1 MTRLEALR
9 LIRNGPTHPAMMRM
23 TEEREHKNEFP
34 SWIRFTSGKN
44 LFQDF
49 LPYEKLSL
57 YYITLFWNAREFSG
71 RPEHVPWREV
81 SSHLIALS
89 LLSCASKSLPSWTL
103 MRDGNGESVCPFLR
117 TQVSNWLALDCI
129 ELHALLIR
137 CCKLRA
143 IKSQNPTY
151 HITPAIDC
159 W

>member
-103 MRDGNGESVCPFLR
+103 MRDGNGGIRLPFSSYASKQLAGFRLYRATCPSHKML
-117 TQVSNWLALDCI
+117 
-129 ELHALLIR
+129 
-137 CCKLRA
+137 
-143 IKSQNPTY
+143 
-151 HITPAIDC
+151 
-159 W
+159 